1 MRQKL
6 AVVKSQKE
14 RCPTAMHA
22 IHACIARARWPSHQP
37 CRRPRRVAAGGA
49 ERPVLDLLEQAL
61 RHHASLVGVVARSR
75 GSHAERLGPILLR
88 RHRVGAAELHARHQA
103 RVEAV
108 QRVL

>member
-1 MRQKL
+1 MSHCDACNPCVHRTSTL
-6 AVVKSQKE
+6 AEPSAL
-14 RCPTAMHA
+14 PTAA
-22 IHACIARARWPSHQP
+22 ARGGG
-37 CRRPRRVAAGGA
+37 RRGHHVQ